1 MRGVSLGSPLP
12 PPHCLWWLV
21 HQSRPGPRT
30 ESPSRLRPLGSVGV
44 YKHTWPDSPVADS
57 NSDPCL
63 PHTSPRSPCPVLG
76 HPPGRPWFT
85 RTPLTPAHLP
95 ARPRL
100 HGAVAARTP
109 EPRSDTRVCGEPAL
123 SAQLALGLWG
133 PPPPPALTPPAP
145 PRPPPPSRT
154 RCPHRPAPRRPSLA
168 PLPAR
173 PARPE
178 RGKEPPADR
187 SGGRLAASF
196 ATATTSSLER
206 CDARTPRA
214 CCRFRH
220 VILGKKIKFEALSGP
235 SACH

>member
-12 PPHCLWWLV
+12 LPHCLWWLV
-21 HQSRPGPRT
+21 HQSGPGPRT
-30 ESPSRLRPLGSVGV
+30 ESPSRLRLLGSVRV
-44 YKHTWPDSPVADS
+44 YKHTWPDSPAADS
-57 NSDPCL
+57 NSDPCQSPL
-63 PHTSPRSPCPVLG
+63 PLSSARSPSRASLVYPHAPHARSPARTSSSAWGCCCP
-76 HPPGRPWFT
+76 HA
-85 RTPLTPAHLP
+85 RTPLRHARVRRACPLCAVSAGSLGAASSPGPHASRSPPTPAALQ
-95 ARPRL
+95 
-100 HGAVAARTP
+100 
-109 EPRSDTRVCGEPAL
+109 DAL
-123 SAQLALGLWG
+123 S
-133 PPPPPALTPPAP
+133 P
-145 PRPPPPSRT
+145 
-154 RCPHRPAPRRPSLA
+154 RPAPRRPSLA
-168 PLPAR
+168 PLAAR

-187 SGGRLAASF
+187 SGGRLPASF

>member
-21 HQSRPGPRT
+21 HQSGPGPRT
-30 ESPSRLRPLGSVGV
+30 ESPSRLRLLGSVGV

-63 PHTSPRSPCPVLG
+63 PHASPCSPCPVLG

-123 SAQLALGLWG
+123 SAQLVLGLRG

-145 PRPPPPSRT
+145 HRPPPPSRT
-154 RCPHRPAPRRPSLA
+154 RCPPVRLHAGPPSPRWPHAQHDPNGRKSRLRTGAEEGSRPPSQRP
-168 PLPAR
+168 PLRVWNDVTLGPHGPA
-173 PARPE
+173 
-178 RGKEPPADR
+178 
-187 SGGRLAASF
+187 AASDTLF
-196 ATATTSSLER
+196 
-206 CDARTPRA
+206 
-214 CCRFRH
+214 
-220 VILGKKIKFEALSGP
+220 
-235 SACH
+235 